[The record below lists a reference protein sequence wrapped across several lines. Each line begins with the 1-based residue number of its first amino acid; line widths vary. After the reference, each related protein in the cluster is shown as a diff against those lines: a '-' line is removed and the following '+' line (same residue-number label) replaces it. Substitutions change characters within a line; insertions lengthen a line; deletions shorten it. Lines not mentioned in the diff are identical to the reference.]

1 MLGVICEHVGLSVA
15 RILMFR
21 TQNTTIKIFMYM
33 GQGKT
38 TLRSTFV
45 DPDAIWTDKCS
56 DRYMNFGRCEY
67 MFV

>member
-33 GQGKT
+33 GAW
-38 TLRSTFV
+38 LRAMPGMRRGEHACPRLMLGLTSVVIDT
-45 DPDAIWTDKCS
+45 
-56 DRYMNFGRCEY
+56 
-67 MFV
+67 